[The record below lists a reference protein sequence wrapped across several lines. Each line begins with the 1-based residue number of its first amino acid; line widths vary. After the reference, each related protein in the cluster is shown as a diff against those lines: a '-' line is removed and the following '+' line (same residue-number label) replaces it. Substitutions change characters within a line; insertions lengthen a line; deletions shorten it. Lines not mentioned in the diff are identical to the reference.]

1 MFRTALKF
9 ILYDKAKSIGVVVG
23 IVISIFLIGQQVG
36 TLTFLMRLM
45 GGLVDN
51 SNKVL
56 GHIWVV
62 DNITNNANELT
73 KLDESLV
80 REIRSIR
87 GVENTYP
94 VVVASAMV
102 KFPNGKSSPVVLV
115 GSEAPTFVAGPK
127 KEKIM
132 SGKLM
137 DLAEDGAVSGDYFD
151 QGTFDNSLDIG
162 KRLEINGK
170 EAFIRLQ
177 TRDARGFAGSFFY
190 TTLSKAR
197 FYGNFPDN
205 KVSAVA
211 VQVKPGQSISAVAK
225 EINQTFYGVRAWKTE
240 DLQSETIR
248 FITISSNIGTSVGS
262 LVLFAIISGF
272 FIISLTLFSSTL
284 DHLRDYGT
292 LKAIGAT
299 NAYVRNLILMQS
311 FIFAIAGYVIALIL
325 IFLFKWAVTG
335 AGLIIQYSILEL
347 FVLFV
352 ITVFISVG
360 GSLVFSIRKINNV
373 EPASVFRG

>member
-1 MFRTALKF
+1 MFRTALRF
-9 ILYDKAKSIGVVVG
+9 IFYDKAKSIGVVVG
-23 IVISIFLIGQQVG
+23 IVISIFLIGQQAG

-51 SNKVL
+51 SNKEL

-94 VVVASAMV
+94 LVVASAMV

-115 GSEAPTFVAGPK
+115 GSEAPTFIAGPK
-127 KEKIM
+127 KEKIL
-132 SGKLM
+132 SGRLS
-137 DLAEDGAVSGDYFD
+137 DLAEEAAVSGDYFD

-205 KVSAVA
+205 KVSAIA
-211 VQVKPGQSISAVAK
+211 VQVKPGMSISAVAK
-225 EINQTFYGVRAWKTE
+225 EINRTFYGVKAWTTE
-240 DLQSETIR
+240 DLQNETIR

-311 FIFAIAGYVIALIL
+311 FIFAVAGYAIALML
-325 IFLFKWAVTG
+325 IFLFKAAVTG

-347 FVLFV
+347 FILFL

>member
-1 MFRTALKF
+1 MFRTALRF

-23 IVISIFLIGQQVG
+23 IVISIFLIGQQLG
-36 TLTFLMRLM
+36 TLSFLMRLM

-51 SNKVL
+51 SNKQL
-56 GHIWVV
+56 GQIWVV
-62 DNITNNANELT
+62 DNITTNANELAR
-73 KLDESLV
+73 LDERLV
-80 REIRSIR
+80 REIRSIP
-87 GVENTYP
+87 GVENTWA

-102 KFPNGKSSPVVLV
+102 KFPNGKSSPVLLV
-115 GSEAPTFVAGPK
+115 GSEAPDFVAGPK
-127 KEKIM
+127 KDKILT
-132 SGKLM
+132 GNLM
-137 DLAEDGAVSGDYFD
+137 DLTKEAAFSGDYFD
-151 QGTFDNSLDIG
+151 QGTFDNSLEPG

-177 TRDARGFAGSFFY
+177 TKDARGFAGSFFY

-197 FYGNFPDN
+197 FFGNFPEN

-211 VQVKPGQSISAVAK
+211 VQVKPGFSVTEVTGAINSAF
-225 EINQTFYGVRAWKTE
+225 TGVRAWKTE

-284 DHLRDYGT
+284 DHIRDYGT

-299 NAYVRNLILMQS
+299 NGYVRNLILMQS
-311 FIFAIAGYVIALIL
+311 FIFAIAGYVIALL
-325 IFLFKWAVTG
+325 LLLLFKSAVTG
-335 AGLIIQYSILEL
+335 AGLIIQYSFAEL
-347 FVLFV
+347 LGLFL

-360 GSLVFSIRKINNV
+360 GSLAFSIRKINNV